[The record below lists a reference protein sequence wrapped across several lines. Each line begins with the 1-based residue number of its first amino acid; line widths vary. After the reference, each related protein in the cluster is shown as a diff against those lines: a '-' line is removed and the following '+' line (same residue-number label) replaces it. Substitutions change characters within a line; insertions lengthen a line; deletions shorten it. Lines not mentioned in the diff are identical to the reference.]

1 MVLSGT
7 HSKYRNFRPEF
18 RHYRHIKLLSHKN
31 FTMLYLKYVMMQI
44 FRVHGTSV
52 IEVPQLVRLKNLV
65 IFVDIRWP
73 QVSELQG
80 GFVYQLKMG
89 STEHVNACRT
99 RRAVNPK
106 LFSRVVCA
114 CWIGVV
120 AYDLYQRM
128 FLSAYVHIHMSATNV
143 RARFAVLSL
152 F

>member
-1 MVLSGT
+1 M
-7 HSKYRNFRPEF
+7 
-18 RHYRHIKLLSHKN
+18 
-31 FTMLYLKYVMMQI
+31 
-44 FRVHGTSV
+44 
-52 IEVPQLVRLKNLV
+52 EVPQLVRLKNLV

-89 STEHVNACRT
+89 SIEHVNACRT

-106 LFSRVVCA
+106 LFFSRVVCA
-114 CWIGVV
+114 CCKGVV

-143 RARFAVLSL
+143 RARFAELSL